1 MTYDFSQI
9 TEVKLGSGSHGS
21 ANDGL
26 CFMEMAAWFAGE
38 AHSDKPDCA
47 CPVLG
52 AYGIR
57 LNDAMPDDLRDRL
70 LKPLVP
76 QIVGTRDK
84 GSEQRRAEFLAMWA
98 VNKVLPIILRLR
110 GFESHAMACEKAKGL
125 SEAKSAAYAAYA
137 AANAAAYAA
146 YAAYAAN
153 AAANA
158 AAYAA
163 YAAKEQIFTVSVDGL
178 REAIKLGRNEG
189 LMIDG
194 LFAERRE
201 KLRELACAK

>member
-1 MTYDFSQI
+1 
-9 TEVKLGSGSHGS
+9 
-21 ANDGL
+21 
-26 CFMEMAAWFAGE
+26 
-38 AHSDKPDCA
+38 
-47 CPVLG
+47 VLG

-57 LNDAMPDDLRDRL
+57 LNDAMPNDLRDRL

-84 GSEQRRAEFLAMWA
+84 ASEQKRAKFLAMWA
-98 VNKVLPIILRLR
+98 INKVLPIILRLR
-110 GFESHAMACEKAKGL
+110 GFESHALACEKAKGL

-137 AANAAAYAA
+137 AANAAADAA
-146 YAAYAAN
+146 YAAANAAN
-153 AAANA
+153 AAADAANAAADAANA

-163 YAAKEQIFTVSVDGL
+163 DAAAYAAAKEQIFTVSVDGL